1 MKNLYDD
8 LDLFCS
14 VVNAGSFYKAATSLG
29 LPHSTVSR
37 RIASLEQSI
46 GEKLIERT
54 TRQMHV
60 TEKGQFIFDQCEP
73 IFQQLK
79 VAISDSLDDEI
90 ELKGP
95 LKITMPTRVGLDYM
109 GEILVNFNKIYPKIE
124 LNIEL
129 NNALTD
135 LVADNIDLAFRV
147 GPLSDSSAIAV
158 KLWDISFVLV
168 AHKETV
174 DRFNIDPENFE
185 LKRLSSLPCAVSA
198 PQNKWIFNHDQHG
211 EMVVTPNATLHANDL
226 MLVLEAAIK
235 TRVLAYVP
243 TLVLNNIQ
251 NRDCLVTINGE
262 GWAPQTRSLYAVY
275 TASRRSSQKV
285 KSVIAFAKQAF
296 FERFGDQY

>member
-8 LDLFCS
+8 LDLFCA
-14 VVNAGSFYKAATSLG
+14 VVNAGSFYKAASAVG

-37 RIASLEQSI
+37 RIASLEQSL

-60 TEKGQFIFDQCEP
+60 TEKGQYLFEHCEP
-73 IFQQLK
+73 LFQQLK

-124 LNIEL
+124 LNIQL
-129 NNALTD
+129 DNSITD
-135 LVADNIDLAFRV
+135 LVGENIDLALRV

-158 KLWDISFVLV
+158 KLWDIPIVLV
-168 AHKETV
+168 AHKETI
-174 DRFNIDPENFE
+174 DRFNIDPDNFE
-185 LKRLSSLPCAVSA
+185 LKRLSTLPCAVSA
-198 PQNKWIFNHDQHG
+198 PQNKWVFDNEQHG
-211 EMVVTPNATLHANDL
+211 EMVMTPNATLQANDL

-243 TLVLNNIQ
+243 TIVLNNID
-251 NRDCLVTINGE
+251 NRDCLTVLRGAD
-262 GWAPQTRSLYAVY
+262 WKPQTRSLYAVY
-275 TASRRSSQKV
+275 SASRRSSQKV
-285 KSVIAFAKQAF
+285 KSVIAFAKQAYH
-296 FERFGDQY
+296 ERFGDTL

>member
-14 VVNAGSFYKAATSLG
+14 VVNAGSFYKASTMLG

-37 RIASLEQSI
+37 RIASLEESI

-60 TEKGQFIFDQCEP
+60 TEKGQYLFDQCEP
-73 IFQQLK
+73 LFQQLK

-124 LNIEL
+124 LNIQL
-129 NNALTD
+129 DNAITD
-135 LVADNIDLAFRV
+135 LVGENIDLALRV
-147 GPLSDSSAIAV
+147 GPLADSSAIAT
-158 KLWDISFVLV
+158 KLWDIPIVLV
-168 AHKETV
+168 AHNETV
-174 DRFNIDPENFE
+174 DRFNIDPDNFE
-185 LKRLSSLPCAVSA
+185 LKRLSTLPCAVSA
-198 PQNKWIFNHDQHG
+198 PQYKWSFNHQQHG
-211 EMVVTPNATLHANDL
+211 EMIITPNATLQANDL

-235 TRVLAYVP
+235 TRVIAYIP
-243 TLVLNNIQ
+243 TIVLKNIE
-251 NRDCLVTINGE
+251 NRDCLRVLSGPDWT
-262 GWAPQTRSLYAVY
+262 PQTRSLYAVY
-275 TASRRSSQKV
+275 SASRRSSQKV
-285 KSVIAFAKQAF
+285 KSVIAFAKQAY
-296 FERFGDQY
+296 FERFGEE